1 MQTYTAWSWTL
12 DSKMNT
18 MRSLALIKFAFEGLF
33 MPSKGKYK
41 KQHNVCYQHQDQH
54 LYKLFLEYSLS
65 NIFYF
70 MLLCT
75 YV

>member
-33 MPSKGKYK
+33 LPSKGKYK
-41 KQHNVCYQHQDQH
+41 KQHNQHQDQH
-54 LYKLFLEYSLS
+54 LYKLFLEYS
-65 NIFYF
+65 
-70 MLLCT
+70 
-75 YV
+75 